1 MISARKRLLKAS
13 CALIFLFAAA
23 PAHAAQRIVTLA
35 PHLAEL
41 VCAVGACDQL
51 VGVVKYTDYPA
62 QAAALPLVGDAVN
75 LNLEQLVAL
84 KPDLVLA
91 WEGGTSIQTIER
103 VHKLGVPVETIAVRR
118 LRDIG
123 NALYRV
129 GQLTGTSTAAGFASN
144 MFYRR
149 LEQIRNEHWKKSKLK
164 VMYQIETD
172 PVYTVSSRSPI
183 HEAIDICGGIN
194 VFAGLKGIA
203 PTVGLESVVAA
214 NPDAVVFAEQDDV
227 TRIRAF
233 WARWP
238 QTKVQMTGT
247 LYPVN
252 ANLLARQSP
261 RLLDGVEQL
270 CARLDDARQ
279 QLLKK
284 PAPPKAKAASTS

>member
-1 MISARKRLLKAS
+1 MIAEWEHLRKVA
-13 CALIFLFAAA
+13 CALLFVCIAV
-23 PAHAAQRIVTLA
+23 PAHSAQRIVTLA

-62 QAAALPLVGDAVN
+62 QAAALPMVGDAVN

-91 WEGGTSIQTIER
+91 WEGGTSVQTIAR
-103 VHKLGVPVETIAVRR
+103 VKKLGIPVEAVAVRR
-118 LRDIG
+118 VRDIG

-129 GQLTGTSTAAGFASN
+129 GQLTGTTTAASFASS

-149 LEQIRNEHWKKSKLK
+149 LEQIRNLHWKKSKLK

-194 VFAGLKGIA
+194 VFAGLQGIA
-203 PTVGLESVVAA
+203 PTVGLESVIAA

-227 TRIRAF
+227 ARIRAF

-238 QTKVQMTGT
+238 QTKVQQRSS

-270 CARLDDARQ
+270 CEKLDDARRQ
-279 QLLKK
+279 MVTNS
-284 PAPPKAKAASTS
+284 KAGSRS